1 MKFGIIIMWAFL
13 FQACGNDKNMI
24 SIKAEEAIQVDSLPS
39 SCPFLTRDH
48 KGNIILSWAR
58 MINDSS
64 AIFCYAI
71 SADGGRSFGETR
83 LIPSSN
89 NLQAHSENLP
99 RMIVKPSGEFMALWG
114 AANPNPKNKYSGRV
128 FYSQSFDEG
137 KTWTVPKTLVNDS
150 ASFDQ
155 RYYDMALLPGNEVAI
170 VWLDNRKISEKE
182 GSGLYFAVT
191 DGPNGFQ
198 KERMI
203 SQQCC
208 QCCRTDLFVDSK
220 SNIHVLYRG
229 IINDSIRD
237 MLHIVSV
244 DGGRNFTAPAR
255 ISNDNWVIKGCP
267 HTGPSMAENKEG
279 LHFSWFTGGVNK
291 GCFYT
296 RSTDNGIS
304 FKQRDEISSLGSHPQ
319 VASFPDGKLAVV
331 WDESV
336 QVNNKYYKK
345 IGLQVRS
352 EKGRKYQTGFLTSD
366 TLTASYPVVT
376 TLNDQT
382 SLVAYTIK
390 KADKNYIQYRLVKL
404 D

>member
-1 MKFGIIIMWAFL
+1 MKYSIIIVWAFL
-13 FQACGNDKNMI
+13 FQACSNDKNMPAI
-24 SIKAEEAIQVDSLPS
+24 EAGEAIQADSLPS
-39 SCPFLTRDH
+39 SCPFLARDH

-64 AIFCYAI
+64 AVFCFAV
-71 SADGGRSFGETR
+71 SANGGQSFGETR
-83 LIPSSN
+83 LIPSSD

-99 RMIVKPSGEFMALWG
+99 KIIVKPSGEFMALWG

-128 FYSQSFDEG
+128 FYSESFNEG
-137 KTWTVPKTLVNDS
+137 RTWTDRKTLVSDS

-155 RYYDMALLPGNEVAI
+155 RYYDMALLPNNELAI

-191 DGPNGFQ
+191 DGRKGFQ
-198 KERMI
+198 KERLI

-244 DGGRNFTAPAR
+244 DGGTNFSAPSR

-267 HTGPSMAENKEG
+267 HTGPSMAENREG
-279 LHFSWFTGGVNK
+279 LHFSWFTGSPKK

-296 RSTDNGIS
+296 QSTDNGGS
-304 FKQRDEISSLGSHPQ
+304 FEQRDEISPLGSHPQ
-319 VASFPDGKLAVV
+319 VASFPNGKLAVV
-331 WDESV
+331 WDEPI
-336 QVNNKYYKK
+336 QVKNKYYKR
-345 IGLQVRS
+345 IGMQLRS
-352 EKGRKYQTGFLTSD
+352 ERGIKDKTTFLTSD
-366 TLTASYPVVT
+366 THTASYPVVAAE
-376 TLNDQT
+376 DDHT

-390 KADKNYIQYRLVKL
+390 KADKTYVHYQLVKL